1 MGDRQRYSLCVFKF
15 DKLICELRI
24 LGWIFYPVCE
34 SFFHGYQLTVIFDG
48 VESLTT
54 MARTKLLLV
63 LFIASAALL
72 ISGAI
77 QNSVMANEFSQQK
90 QGYSNHDKMMKP
102 GSYALG
108 TIASLQN
115 DENGNPLWIVSG
127 HYKGSISMNNKTQDG
142 NATDSL
148 PNATLNAKFSMVM
161 TNGSAMHDHR
171 IYNFTLT
178 GMSMPNNSTTVFNGT
193 ATITMRQGPVPDV
206 PLSIKAMEDNVVSIW
221 VDPTKVQNHFGNT
234 PIFGTIEKL
243 IEVHK

>member
-1 MGDRQRYSLCVFKF
+1 
-15 DKLICELRI
+15 
-24 LGWIFYPVCE
+24 
-34 SFFHGYQLTVIFDG
+34 
-48 VESLTT
+48 
-54 MARTKLLLV
+54 MARTKLLFV

-77 QNSVMANEFSQQK
+77 QNQNSVMANQFSQQK
-90 QGYSNHDKMMKP
+90 QGYSYHDKIIKP

-115 DENGNPLWIVSG
+115 DENGNPIWIVSG
-127 HYKGSISMNNKTQDG
+127 DYKGSISMNNKTQDG
-142 NATDSL
+142 NRTNSL

-221 VDPTKVQNHFGNT
+221 VDPTRVQNHFGNT
-234 PIFGTIEKL
+234 PIFGTIEQL